1 MAVAQAPSVVPFV
14 PTHFY
19 RCQHCK
25 ARMRSSSEF
34 EEYQHAGCGGLV
46 KLEPPPPPTALDDA
60 KIFLD
65 RHPWATT
72 DADNP
77 VDLLRA
83 LVAEVDVEEDGAAE
97 AEVGESDAPA
107 RVEKLVAFIRKL
119 RDAEKIS
126 ESEYREA
133 MKVVAD

>member
-1 MAVAQAPSVVPFV
+1 MVVPAPAVVPFS

-19 RCQHCK
+19 RCQQCG
-25 ARMRSSSEF
+25 ARMTCFADF

-46 KLEPPPPPTALDDA
+46 KLDPPPPPTALDDA
-60 KIFLD
+60 RLFLA

-83 LVAEVDVEEDGAAE
+83 LVAEIEPDEGDEDEDG
-97 AEVGESDAPA
+97 VGESDAPA
-107 RVEKLVAFIRKL
+107 RVEKLVAFIKKL